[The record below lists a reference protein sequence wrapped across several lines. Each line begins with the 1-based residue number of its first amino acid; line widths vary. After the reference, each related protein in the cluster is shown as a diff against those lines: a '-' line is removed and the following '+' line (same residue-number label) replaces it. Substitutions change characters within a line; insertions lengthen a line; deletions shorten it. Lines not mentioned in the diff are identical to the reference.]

1 MPVMNV
7 LKPIPLVVDGDMSA
21 SITSKVI
28 NTQFLNEAYIQLVFT
43 GTPTGTFTVETSGDY
58 VPDDEFRTSPPNA
71 GNWDALDLGTTLSA
85 SGAAGTISV
94 DITLSAVPYLRV
106 VYTRASGTGTLNA
119 KISGKTT

>member
-1 MPVMNV
+1 MPLMNV
-7 LKPIPLVVDGDMSA
+7 LKPISLITDQSMGGNV
-21 SITSKVI
+21 TSKVI
-28 NTQFLNEAYIQLVFT
+28 NTQFLNEAYLQLLFT

-85 SGAAGTISV
+85 TGAAGTISI

-106 VYTRASGTGTLNA
+106 VYTRTSGTGTLNA